1 MKKSIKK
8 SIAAAIIIITLA
20 AVLNGCGNKENSS
33 SAVETTQ
40 ASTTQEVTT
49 QEPTTEPSTT
59 APQTSEESEVPTT
72 VHMEYYTRRTAD
84 GEIETV
90 PIKAPEEYGNGW
102 LQHSDSYVS
111 TGEDGKPVI
120 VHSR

>member
-1 MKKSIKK
+1 MKKI
-8 SIAAAIIIITLA
+8 IAAATIIITLA
-20 AVLNGCGNKENSS
+20 AALTGCGNKENSS

-49 QEPTTEPSTT
+49 QEPTTQEPTTT
-59 APQTSEESEVPTT
+59 APQTSEESESEVPTT
-72 VHMEYYTRRTAD
+72 VHMEYYTRQNAD

-111 TGEDGKPVI
+111 TGEDGMPVI

>member
-1 MKKSIKK
+1 MKKI
-8 SIAAAIIIITLA
+8 IAAATIIITLA
-20 AVLNGCGNKENSS
+20 AALTGCGNKENSS

-49 QEPTTEPSTT
+49 QEPSTT

-72 VHMEYYTRRTAD
+72 VHMEYYTRQNAD

-111 TGEDGKPVI
+111 TGEDGMPVI

>member
-1 MKKSIKK
+1 MKKI
-8 SIAAAIIIITLA
+8 IAAATIIITLA
-20 AVLNGCGNKENSS
+20 AALTGCGNKENSS

-49 QEPTTEPSTT
+49 QEPTTQEPTTT
-59 APQTSEESEVPTT
+59 APQTSEESESEVPTT
-72 VHMEYYTRRTAD
+72 VHMEYYTRQNAD

>member
-1 MKKSIKK
+1 MKKI
-8 SIAAAIIIITLA
+8 IVAATIIITLA
-20 AVLNGCGNKENSS
+20 AALTGCGNKENSS

-49 QEPTTEPSTT
+49 QEPTTQEPTTT
-59 APQTSEESEVPTT
+59 APQTSEESESEVPTT

-111 TGEDGKPVI
+111 TGEDGMPVI

>member
-1 MKKSIKK
+1 MKKI
-8 SIAAAIIIITLA
+8 IAAATIIITLA
-20 AVLNGCGNKENSS
+20 AALTGCGNKENSS

-49 QEPTTEPSTT
+49 QKPTTQEPTTT
-59 APQTSEESEVPTT
+59 APQTSEESESEVPTT
-72 VHMEYYTRRTAD
+72 VHMEYYTRQNAD

-111 TGEDGKPVI
+111 TGEDGMPVI

>member
-1 MKKSIKK
+1 MKKI
-8 SIAAAIIIITLA
+8 IAAATIIITLA
-20 AVLNGCGNKENSS
+20 AALTGCGNKENSS

-49 QEPTTEPSTT
+49 QEPSTT
-59 APQTSEESEVPTT
+59 APQTSEESESEVPTT

-111 TGEDGKPVI
+111 TGEDGMPVI

>member
-1 MKKSIKK
+1 MKKI
-8 SIAAAIIIITLA
+8 IAAATIIITLA
-20 AVLNGCGNKENSS
+20 AALTGCGNKENSS

-49 QEPTTEPSTT
+49 QEPTTEPTTT
-59 APQTSEESEVPTT
+59 APQTSEESESEVPTT
-72 VHMEYYTRRTAD
+72 VHMEYYTRQNAD

-111 TGEDGKPVI
+111 TGEDGMPVI